1 MINLREPLVKLK
13 IYINK
18 GLHLFKDKSNKY
30 CFWVLDQEISENNI
44 TNFNQILNIDSE
56 SG

>member
-18 GLHLFKDKSNKY
+18 GLNLFKDKSNKY
-30 CFWVLDQEISENNI
+30 CFGVIDQEISENNI
-44 TNFNQILNIDSE
+44 INFNQILNIDSE